1 MSARLYSSAWR
12 TPAFV
17 ALALPGCSEWSFADR
32 NGVARDPLL
41 VEERFVQAP
50 LPKVD
55 LLWVIDDTSSMADEH
70 DALAGTM
77 GAFANT
83 LAELGL
89 AWQVGVVTTDLS
101 GVDAGRLQGDPWILT
116 PALDDPAEA
125 LVQASDVGVHGNPPE
140 AGFGAAYLALTEP
153 LRSGDNRSFRRSD
166 AALHV
171 IVLSDSDDD
180 SASVLGAD
188 PVGAFEEFLAEEA
201 AITGM
206 DARLSAVVG
215 DVPSGCTWD
224 GGTALPG
231 AAYAEVALATGGVVA
246 SVCEADLSPVVEAIG
261 EASASWPD
269 TFTLQAVPVADSVRV
284 SVDGARL
291 DQGWTLDLTLP
302 GIVFDEA
309 PGASAEI
316 VVTYEVED
324 G

>member
-1 MSARLYSSAWR
+1 MSARLYSSALR
-12 TPAFV
+12 SPAIV
-17 ALALPGCSEWSFADR
+17 ALAAAGCSEWSFADR
-32 NGVARDPLL
+32 NETARNPLT

-70 DALAGTM
+70 AALADTM
-77 GAFANT
+77 GAFADT
-83 LAELGL
+83 LADLGL
-89 AWQVGVVTTDLS
+89 AWQVGVVTTDLT
-101 GVDAGRLQGDPWILT
+101 GADAGRLQGDPWILT
-116 PALDDPAEA
+116 PALTDPAAA
-125 LVQASDVGVHGNPPE
+125 LLQAADVGTHGNPPE
-140 AGFGAAYLALTEP
+140 AGLGAAWLALTDP
-153 LRSGDNRSFRRSD
+153 LLSGDNRAFRRPD

-180 SASVLGAD
+180 SAAVLGED
-188 PVGAFEEFLAEEA
+188 PAGAFEDFLASEA
-201 AITGM
+201 EKTGM

-231 AAYAEVALATGGVVA
+231 AVYASVATATGGVVA

-284 SVDGARL
+284 WVNDTREET
-291 DQGWTLDLTLP
+291 GWSLDLATPAL
-302 GIVFDEA
+302 VFDEA
-309 PGASAEI
+309 PAPSAEI
-316 VVTYEVED
+316 RVSYELAD
-324 G
+324 S